1 MTEILVFD
9 FDGTL
14 IDSAPGILSAFAE
27 ALRETGIAPCA
38 PLDHSLIGPPL
49 AETLKRLSGSNDEAV
64 LQSLTERFKHH
75 YDGAGVAATC
85 AYPGIEAMLDRF
97 AKADTPMHISTN
109 KRLSV
114 TRAILEHLGWQDRF
128 VSVYALDMTA
138 PRLPGKAQL
147 LAKQIAE
154 QQLAPPSTAYIG
166 DKLEDGQAANANK
179 LSFRYASW
187 GYGDLKR
194 EQLDSNW
201 QWLCRPSD
209 LGESF
214 RSTS

>member
-1 MTEILVFD
+1 MRETLVFD

-49 AETLKRLSGSNDEAV
+49 AETLRRLSGSDDAAL

-75 YDGAGVAATC
+75 YDGAGVTATC
-85 AYPGIEAMLDRF
+85 AYPDIEAMLDHF
-97 AKADTPMHISTN
+97 EKAGTPMHISTN

-114 TRAILEHLGWQDRF
+114 THSILEHLGWQDRF
-128 VSVYALDMTA
+128 VSVYALDMTT

-147 LAKQIAE
+147 LAKQIVE
-154 QQLAPPSTAYIG
+154 QQLDPSSTVYIG
-166 DKLEDGQAANANK
+166 DKLEDGQAADANK

-194 EQLDSNW
+194 EQLDSGW
-201 QWLCRPSD
+201 HWLSHPAD
-209 LGESF
+209 L
-214 RSTS
+214 TS